1 MSSRSRSIVLSVFVL
16 ILLALSVIAQED
28 PNPDSPVPILISHS
42 KSTRTL
48 AVSARSW
55 RGNLPKERITAFP
68 YGSEVVI
75 FVTNLDL
82 MKDEGANAF
91 RVYIQDANGKE
102 FRLPVIDLRPIVGKE
117 WIYAL
122 IVQLS
127 DELGHWEEG
136 PQRGDVLMR
145 VSWRG
150 LTSNR
155 TRFSI
160 DYIGGPIKD
169 DPGAVPTPAPIEP
182 PKKLQYPNTQE
193 YVGYRWSGDRLR
205 LLEQATF
212 GPTKAL
218 DARIRRIG
226 IRTWLEEQFNA
237 PYPTIPYPD
246 LPLMP
251 STPPANCNGNPNDVP
266 DDPPDCYRQRYGMYS
281 AQKWFYQEAFYGE
294 AQLRHRVAWALSQI
308 WVISGTDIQQSSHMI
323 AYFQVLA
330 RNAFGNWRQLMYE
343 MTLNPGMG
351 EYLDMARSTK
361 NNPNEN
367 YAREILQLFNVGL
380 FMLNPDGTYQRDAQ
394 GNLIPTYDQ
403 NVVNNFTK
411 VFTGWSFC
419 EDTALCP
426 NRTAGAVNFKDP
438 MLLRP
443 QNHDLTA
450 KTLLSYPGSSSTMN
464 IPACTNCTTSAAI
477 TNYANNSL
485 NQALDNIY
493 NHPNV
498 APFISRILIQHL
510 VTSDPTPAYV
520 ARVAAVFNA
529 NRSNPNQLKEVVK
542 AILLDPEA
550 RGNVKTE
557 PNYGK
562 LREPVQLLTN
572 LARQFD
578 VMSADRT
585 TTSDGVVTSE
595 TSTMGQVAFMAP
607 SVFNYYP
614 PDFVIPGST
623 LNAPEFAIYTTGTS
637 IGRANIINTLVFNR
651 ININSGRG
659 VTQGTSLSFADLQA
673 IAAADPSSNQL
684 LDELNWRLLH
694 GTMSNDMRNRILTAV
709 NAVSSSDPLRR
720 AQTAVY
726 LIATS
731 SQYQIQR

>member
-1 MSSRSRSIVLSVFVL
+1 MKTCRKLITIVL
-16 ILLALSVIAQED
+16 LLLSFITTSSQDD

-42 KSTRTL
+42 DSTRTL
-48 AVSARSW
+48 AVSAKSW
-55 RGNLPKERITAFP
+55 SGSLPKETITAFP
-68 YGSEVVI
+68 YGDEIVI

-82 MKDEGANAF
+82 LPDEGANAF
-91 RVYIQDANGKE
+91 RVYVQDSKGRE
-102 FRLPVIDLRPIVGKE
+102 FRLPVLDIRPVQGRS
-117 WIYAL
+117 WIYGL
-122 IVQLS
+122 IVQLR
-127 DELGHWEEG
+127 DEIGYWQEG
-136 PQRGDVLMR
+136 PQQGDVLIR

-155 TRFSI
+155 TRLSLGFV
-160 DYIGGPIKD
+160 GGKIED
-169 DPGAVPTPAPIEP
+169 DLGATPTPPPAEP
-182 PKKLQYPNTQE
+182 PKKLAESYSE
-193 YVGYRWSGDRLR
+193 YVGYRWSGDRIR
-205 LLEQATF
+205 LLQQATF

-218 DARIRRIG
+218 DNRIRRIG
-226 IRTWLEEQFNA
+226 IRAWLEEQFNA

-251 STPPANCNGNPNDVP
+251 STPPADCNGNQNDVP
-266 DDPPDCYRQRYGMYS
+266 DNPPDCYRQRYGMYS
-281 AQKWFYQEAFYGE
+281 AQKWFYQEAFYGQ

-380 FMLNPDGTYQRDAQ
+380 FMLNIDGTYQRDSQ

-411 VFTGWSFC
+411 VFTGWTFC
-419 EDTALCP
+419 EDSSRCP
-426 NRTAGAVNFKDP
+426 NRTPGAINFKDP

-443 QNHDLTA
+443 QNHDITA
-450 KTLLSYPGSSSTMN
+450 KTLLIYPGSESTRN
-464 IPACTNCTTSAAI
+464 IPACTNCSNSSAI
-477 TNYANNSL
+477 ETYANNSL

-510 VTSDPTPAYV
+510 VTSDPSPAYV
-520 ARVAAVFNA
+520 ARVASVFNA
-529 NRSNPNQLKEVVK
+529 NRSNPRQLKEVVK

-585 TTSDGVVTSE
+585 TISDGVLTSVTSP
-595 TSTMGQVAFMAP
+595 TGQVVFMAP

-614 PDFVIPGST
+614 PDFVIPGT
-623 LNAPEFAIYTTGTS
+623 GLNAPEFAIYTTGTS
-637 IGRANIINTLVFNR
+637 IARANMVNTLVFSRVNT
-651 ININSGRG
+651 NSSG
-659 VTQGTSLSFADLQA
+659 VTHGTSLSFSDLEA
-673 IAAADPSSNQL
+673 LANADPTSNLL
-684 LDELNWRLLH
+684 LDELNWRMMN
-694 GTMSNDMRNRILTAV
+694 GVMSSEMRNRIVTAV
-709 NAVSSSDPLRR
+709 NAVPSTNPLRR

>member
-1 MSSRSRSIVLSVFVL
+1 MKTCKLL
-16 ILLALSVIAQED
+16 ILALSLVFFIVARAQDD
-28 PNPDSPVPILISHS
+28 PNPDSPTPILISHS
-42 KSTRTL
+42 DSTRTL
-48 AVSARSW
+48 SVSAKSW
-55 RGNLPKERITAFP
+55 RGNLPKEVVRSFP
-68 YGSEVVI
+68 YGTEIVI

-82 MKDEGANAF
+82 LPDEGANAF
-91 RVYIQDANGKE
+91 RVYIQDAKGRE
-102 FRLPVIDLRPIVGKE
+102 FRLPVLEMRPVKGID
-117 WIYAL
+117 WIYGL
-122 IVQLS
+122 IVQLK
-127 DELGHWEEG
+127 DEVGYWQEG
-136 PQRGDVLMR
+136 PEQGDVLMR

-155 TRFSI
+155 TRLSI
-160 DYIGGPIKD
+160 GFVGGKIED
-169 DPGAVPTPAPIEP
+169 DPGAKPTPAPLEP
-182 PKKLQYPNTQE
+182 PKKIQETE
-193 YVGYRWSGDRLR
+193 YVGYRWSGDRMRFLQ
-205 LLEQATF
+205 QATF

-218 DARIRRIG
+218 DNRIRRIG
-226 IRTWLEEQFNA
+226 IRAWLEEQFNA

-251 STPPANCNGNPNDVP
+251 SNPPSDCNGNQNDVP
-266 DDPPDCYRQRYGMYS
+266 DNPPDCYRQRYGMYS

-419 EDTALCP
+419 EDTARCP
-426 NRTAGAVNFKDP
+426 NRTPGAVNFKDP

-450 KTLLSYPGSSSTMN
+450 KTLLNYPGSDSTRN
-464 IPACTNCTTSAAI
+464 IPACTNCSNSAAI
-477 TNYANNSL
+477 ETYANNSL

-510 VTSDPTPAYV
+510 VTSDPSPAYV
-520 ARVAAVFNA
+520 ARVAATFNA
-529 NRSNPNQLKEVVK
+529 NRSNPRQLKEVVK

-585 TTSDGVVTSE
+585 TISDGVLTSVTSP
-595 TSTMGQVAFMAP
+595 SGQVAFMAP

-614 PDFVIPGST
+614 PDFVIPGTT
-623 LNAPEFAIYTTGTS
+623 LNAPEFAIYTTGTA
-637 IGRANIINTLVFNR
+637 IARANMVNTLVFSR
-651 ININSGRG
+651 INTNSSG
-659 VTQGTSLSFADLQA
+659 VTHGTSLSFSDLEA
-673 IAAADPSSNQL
+673 LAAADPTSNQL
-684 LDELNWRLLH
+684 LDELNWRMMN
-694 GTMSNDMRNRILTAV
+694 GNMSAEMRNRIITAV
-709 NAVSSSDPLRR
+709 NAVPSSNPLRR